1 MATTAEFLED
11 RLMLSS
17 ATPDLSRIIDTAET
31 ASPDDYAMGE
41 MLVRFNPGFT
51 EAEKS
56 IAVDNLGGS
65 ILRHFDSIDL
75 AHVKLDEPAETIA
88 GDMQRFIADPIVA
101 YAEPNYRVV
110 PLSTPND
117 PGFTALW
124 GLNNTGQ
131 TGGTADAD
139 IDAVEAWSDFTGTD
153 KAVVTVIDSGIY
165 DTHPDLADNMW
176 INPGEIAGNGI
187 DDDNNGRVD
196 DIHGYDFSDDDADI
210 FDDAWVGHG
219 SHVAGTI
226 GATGNNSAGL
236 VGVNWDVSLMGAK
249 IAPNAFDS
257 VIIDATNYVTTMRQN
272 FGVNI
277 TAINASYGSF
287 SFSQSTKDS
296 IAAVNAAGVVFVAAA
311 GNGCDPTT
319 CDWIGDNNDVLPAY
333 PASYDLDGIISVANT
348 DHKDNRAT
356 SSNFGLVSVDL
367 GAPGSSILS
376 TVPTWVNGSGY
387 DYKSGTSMAAPQV
400 TGAVALLRGLR
411 PSLTVQQ
418 TKDAILGTVD
428 PIAALNGITVTG
440 GRMNLAAAVTEVAGN
455 VVVSARESL
464 TGNLNDDGTGD
475 EFSVKRDGTDLVL
488 TIDAVES
495 DRVTY
500 SSVTGVA
507 ILGSSDDD
515 TLTIDHT
522 GGLIDVPVIY
532 TAFDGANTLQVIGDL
547 DYTLSNTELL
557 SPGAGNVEL
566 AYVESV
572 ELTGG
577 ASANTINAS
586 AFTAGAVVLNGLGDN
601 DILLGGAGHDELNG
615 GTGDDTFVAGDG
627 NDTLSGGDG
636 IDQIQQAGDV
646 NQVLTDTMAT
656 GLGTDSIAEIEE
668 AQLIGGASANSLNAS
683 DFSGGATLLGLDGN
697 DSLWG
702 AAADDSLD
710 GGDGTDQIQQTIDA
724 DQVLINT
731 QVTGDGTD
739 TLESIEHAWLIGGNT
754 NNSLDADGFS
764 NGPVTLDGAGGDD
777 TLTGSSQ
784 NDSLDGGTGNDLVL
798 QVANTDQ
805 VLTNSTLTGRG
816 NDVLTG
822 IELASLTGGTA
833 GDRLDAAGFSGPV
846 TLDGGQ
852 GNDTLVGG
860 DDNDILTG
868 GPGTDRVEQAA
879 DSNQVLTDNSLTG
892 NGNDTLIAIERAL
905 LTGGTSDNTLDS
917 SGFTLGSV
925 TLQGLAGDDTLLGS
939 GGNDLLDGGTGTD
952 QVQQVSNN
960 DQVITDNSLSGQ
972 GSDSL
977 ASIEE
982 AFLTGGAGPNNL
994 DAAGFTFGGVTL
1006 AGGDGDDTL
1015 TGSAFSDTLDG
1026 GLGIDLIAM
1035 TFDGDLVLT
1044 NTTLNG
1050 HGNDTLIAIE
1060 RFHLTGGDSANR
1072 IDASA
1077 YTLGS
1082 VTLDGG
1088 LGNDTLVG
1096 STGDDSLSGGL
1107 GTDTIEQST
1116 DSNMVLTDSSL
1127 TGSGTDMI
1135 SGFEQAVLAGG
1146 PSNNSLDASGFTA
1159 GSATLSGGTGN
1170 DTLAGS
1176 QGDDLLDGGDGTDR
1190 VVQSADSHHMLFNGL
1205 ALGHGT
1211 DTLVAIEEAHLIG
1224 GPGDNT
1230 LDATSFTLGPVTLS
1244 AGDGDDTL
1252 AGSSSDDII
1261 EGSTGIDTIYQVSGN
1276 DQVLNDSVLTGEGYD
1291 VLYGIDN
1298 AVLWGNAAAN
1308 DIDAS
1313 GFMAGSVTLIGQSG
1327 DDTLHGSIND
1337 DSLNGGPGIDWLEQ
1351 VTDSDQTL
1359 SNGSISGH
1367 GNDVF
1372 VAFERV
1378 RLGGGPGNNR
1388 LDATD
1393 FSTGLVTLEG
1403 FAGDDTLLGG
1413 QFDDHL
1419 DGGAGTDLVE
1429 QTANVDQE
1437 LSLGQ
1442 LTGRGTD
1449 VLVSI
1454 ESATLTGGES
1464 ANLLTSL
1471 AFTAGPVTLN
1481 GAGGDDTLI
1490 AGPGDDVING
1500 GSGTD
1505 LVRQTT
1511 DSDQLLTDSLLTGL
1525 GSDTLSAIEQ
1535 AELTGGLFSNRI
1547 DATDFTSGQVTLNG
1561 SAGNDTLLGS
1571 AGDDV
1576 IDGGTGFDQLEQ
1588 TVDGDQVLTSSSLT
1602 GRGDDVLSNIEWAVL
1617 TGGVSDNTLDALG
1630 FDTGSVTLAG
1640 GEGNDTL
1647 HGSPGDD
1654 RIEGG
1659 DGTDLVV
1666 SSGDVDQVLSDTMI
1680 AGAGNDVLVEIETAH
1695 LTGGDS
1701 ANSLDASGFGGN
1713 TTLEGGDGDDTLLG
1727 GVGIDLLLQIADA
1740 DQVLTTTSL
1749 SGLGQNTLANID
1761 QARLVGGES
1770 NNVLDATAFTP
1781 GPVTLDGGGGD
1792 DTLFGSAGD
1801 DNLQGGTGTDRVVST
1816 GTTTQVLTDTSLIA
1830 DSSDTLTAI
1839 EEAELF
1845 GTSTANLL
1853 DASGF
1858 SGDTTLHA
1866 SDGDDTLAGGIGTDL
1881 VRQTIDADQSI
1892 TNSQLTGQGTDQLT
1906 GIELAWLT
1914 GGGNDNTLD
1923 AGGFSAGGVTLDGND
1938 GNDTLIGGTGD
1949 DQLIGGDGIDQ
1960 IQQDSDND
1968 QVLTDSLLTGEG
1980 DDGLTGIEEAELN
1993 GGGGDNLLD
2002 ATGFTSGSVTLS
2014 GLTGNDTL
2022 RGSTGDDNLD
2032 GGTGIDLVEQTVD
2045 ADQELTN
2052 TQLSGRGTDQLAGI
2066 ETAHLTGGDGNNLIS
2081 ASSFTLGS
2089 VTLDGAAG
2097 DDNLTGGSQDDV
2109 IIAATGDDVAN
2120 GRGGD
2125 DLISGGSGN
2134 DVFSGGA
2141 GADTLQG
2148 DAGDDTLS
2156 GQGGRDQLEGADGDD
2171 RLDGGGSPDTVVG
2184 GSGDDWMSGGSSGDV
2199 LNGSSGDDFVD
2210 GGSGSDRIF
2219 GGSGADTL
2227 DGGTGEDRLNGQG
2240 GSGDV
2245 VNGNEGDDTV
2255 RGGAGDD
2262 DLDGGSGYDE
2272 LREGGDADY
2281 LLQNNSL
2288 SGQGL
2293 DDIRSFETARLTGGG
2308 GANQIDTTSFSG
2320 PVTLRGRG
2328 GDDVL
2333 LSASYDDLL
2342 LGGNGDD
2349 TLDSGAGLDTLNGG
2363 AGIDRMR
2370 TSGDGDYVITD
2381 NAVTGLTTAT
2391 LIAIETADITGGD
2404 SDNVLDASGF
2414 SGNTTLW
2421 GGGGQDVITGGVGD
2435 DWLNGNDGADAIQGG
2450 GGDDLLHGGEGADL
2464 MIGGDGDDSLN
2475 GEAGDDTIDGGA
2487 GNDQLIGEE
2496 GRDLLLGREGNDSL
2510 YGGLGNDQL
2519 IGHEGLDRINGESG
2533 NDTLL
2538 GDEGAD
2544 TLWGGKGNDV
2554 ISGDDDNDRL
2564 FGQAGNDTL
2573 LGESGNDQLQ
2583 GGSARDVLLG
2593 HDGDDTLN
2601 GQSGHDTLG
2610 AGDGRDRINPHDNS
2624 VVINELF
2631 MLPGELFDAIDHL
2644 RTL

>member
-1 MATTAEFLED
+1 MLITSWLDSLRSSVSLHRRSRGQSDRRAPRMASAAEYLED

-17 ATPDLSRIIDTAET
+17 STPDLSRIISAAET
-31 ASPDDYAMGE
+31 AVADDYVAGE
-41 MLVRFNPGFT
+41 VLVRFNSGFSD
-51 EAEKS
+51 AEK
-56 IAVDNLGGS
+56 AVAIESLGGE
-65 ILRHFDSIDL
+65 ILQRYDSIN
-75 AHVKLDEPAETIA
+75 AVQVKVDQPADKIVT
-88 GDMQRFIADPIVA
+88 DVKRFIANPVIS
-101 YAEPNYRVV
+101 YAEPNYYAFPV
-110 PLSTPND
+110 STTPND
-117 PGFTALW
+117 PNFNSLW
-124 GLNNTGQ
+124 GQHNTGQ
-131 TGGTADAD
+131 TGGTVDAD
-139 IDAVEAWSDFTGTD
+139 IDAVEAWTDFTGTT
-153 KAVVTVIDSGIY
+153 KSIVAVIDSGIEY
-165 DTHPDLADNMW
+165 THPDLAGNMW
-176 INPGEIAGNGI
+176 SNPGEIPGNGI
-187 DDDNNGRVD
+187 DDDNNGWID
-196 DIHGYDFSDDDADI
+196 DVHGYDFADGDANIIDDA
-210 FDDAWVGHG
+210 AAMNSCNGCAGGHG

-226 GATGNNSAGL
+226 GAIGNNGVGVA
-236 VGVNWDVSLMGAK
+236 GVNWDVSLMGLK
-249 IAPNAFDS
+249 IFPTAGGGAPWSAINGA
-257 VIIDATNYVTTMRQN
+257 VNYVTLMRQTYD
-272 FGVNI
+272 VNI
-277 TAINASYGSF
+277 TAINASYGGYT
-287 SFSQSTKDS
+287 FSQSSMDS
-296 IAAVNAAGVVFVAAA
+296 IAATNAAGVVFVAAA
-311 GNGCDPTT
+311 ANNSN
-319 CDWIGDNNDVLPAY
+319 NNDGIWKAY
-333 PASYDLDGIISVANT
+333 PASFDLDGIIAVAAT
-348 DHKDNRAT
+348 DDRDQLASYSNYGAT
-356 SSNFGLVSVDL
+356 TVDL
-367 GAPGSSILS
+367 GAPGGDLNSSRPGIFS
-376 TVPTWVNGSGY
+376 TVPPSVSSSLYFETQ
-387 DYKSGTSMAAPQV
+387 GTSMASPQV
-400 TGAVALLRGLR
+400 AGSVALLRGLR

-428 PIAALNGITVTG
+428 SASALSGITVTG
-440 GRMNLAAAVTEVAGN
+440 GRLNLAAAVTEVAGN
-455 VVVSARESL
+455 VVVSARESQ
-464 TGNLNDDGTGD
+464 TTNLNDDGTGD
-475 EFSVKRDGTDLVL
+475 EFVVKRDGTDLVI
-488 TIDAVES
+488 TIDAVET
-495 DRVTY
+495 DRLAY
-500 SSVTGVA
+500 AGVTGVA
-507 ILGSSDDD
+507 VLGSTDDD
-515 TLTIDHT
+515 SLTIDHT

-532 TAFDGANTLQVIGDL
+532 TAFDGANTLKVIGDL
-547 DYTLSNTELL
+547 DYTLSNSELIN
-557 SPGAGNVEL
+557 PGAGTVEL

-577 ASANTINAS
+577 ASANTIDTS
-586 AFTAGAVVLNGLGDN
+586 AFTAGLVVLNGEGGN
-601 DILLGGAGHDELNG
+601 DMLLGSAGPDEING
-615 GTGDDTFVAGDG
+615 GTGNDTFVGGDG

-646 NQVLTDTMAT
+646 NQVLTETMAT
-656 GLGTDSIAEIEE
+656 GLGTDSITEIEE
-668 AQLIGGASANSLNAS
+668 AQLTGGVSANSLNAS
-683 DFSGGATLLGLDGN
+683 NFSGSVTLLGLDGN

-710 GGDGTDQIQQTIDA
+710 GGAGTDQVQQSIDA
-724 DQVLINT
+724 DQVLTNT

-739 TLESIEHAWLIGGNT
+739 TLESIEHGWLTGGNT
-754 NNSLDADGFS
+754 NNSLDASVFS

-784 NDSLDGGTGNDLVL
+784 NDSLDGGTGNDSLV
-798 QVANTDQ
+798 
-805 VLTNSTLTGRG
+805 
-816 NDVLTG
+816 
-822 IELASLTGGTA
+822 
-833 GDRLDAAGFSGPV
+833 
-846 TLDGGQ
+846 GGQ

-868 GPGTDRVEQAA
+868 GPGTDRVEQAT
-879 DSNQVLTDNSLTG
+879 DSDQVLTDNSLTG
-892 NGNDTLIAIERAL
+892 NGNDTLLTIERAL
-905 LTGGTSDNTLDS
+905 LTGGASNNTLDS

-925 TLQGLAGDDTLLGS
+925 TLQGLAGDDTLFGS
-939 GGNDLLDGGTGTD
+939 GGNDLLDGGTGND
-952 QVQQVSNN
+952 QVQQLSDN

-972 GSDSL
+972 GNDSL

-982 AFLTGGAGPNNL
+982 AVLTGGAGPNNL
-994 DAAGFTFGGVTL
+994 NAAGFTFGGVTL
-1006 AGGDGDDTL
+1006 AGGAGDDTL

-1026 GLGIDLIAM
+1026 EQGIDLIAM

-1060 RFHLTGGDSANR
+1060 RFHLSGGDSANR

-1096 STGDDSLSGGL
+1096 STGDDSLIGGL

-1135 SGFEQAVLAGG
+1135 SGFEQAVLSGG

-1159 GSATLSGGTGN
+1159 GSATLSGETGD
-1170 DTLAGS
+1170 DTLSGS
-1176 QGDDLLDGGDGTDR
+1176 QGDDLLDGGDGTDQ
-1190 VVQSADSHHMLFNGL
+1190 VVQSADSHHTLSNGL

-1224 GPGDNT
+1224 GPGNNT

-1252 AGSSSDDII
+1252 AGSSSDDLI
-1261 EGSTGIDTIYQVSGN
+1261 EGGTGIDTIHQVSGN
-1276 DQVLNDSVLTGEGYD
+1276 DQVLNDFVLTGEGHD

-1313 GFMAGSVTLIGQSG
+1313 AFMAGSVTLFGQSG
-1327 DDTLHGSIND
+1327 DDTLHGSMND
-1337 DSLNGGPGIDWLEQ
+1337 DSLNGGPGIDWLQQ

-1367 GNDVF
+1367 GNDVI

-1393 FSTGLVTLEG
+1393 FSIGLVTLEG
-1403 FAGDDTLLGG
+1403 FAGDDTLVGG

-1429 QTANVDQE
+1429 QTANAHQQLTD
-1437 LSLGQ
+1437 GQ

-1464 ANLLTSL
+1464 ANLLTTL

-1500 GSGTD
+1500 GSGID

-1511 DSDQLLTDSLLTGL
+1511 DSDQLLTNSLLTGL
-1525 GSDTLSAIEQ
+1525 GSDTLSAIER
-1535 AELTGGLFSNRI
+1535 AELTGGLFNNRI
-1547 DATDFTSGQVTLNG
+1547 DATTFTSGPVTLKG

-1576 IDGGTGFDQLEQ
+1576 IDGGTGFDQVEQ

-1602 GRGDDVLSNIEWAVL
+1602 GRGDDILSNIEWAVL
-1617 TGGVSDNTLDALG
+1617 TGGVSGNTLDALG

-1640 GEGNDTL
+1640 GDGNDTL

-1701 ANSLDASGFGGN
+1701 ANSLDASGFGGD

-1727 GVGIDLLLQIADA
+1727 GSGIDLLLQIADA

-1749 SGLGQNTLANID
+1749 TGLGQNTLANID

-1770 NNVLDATAFTP
+1770 NNLLDAAAFTP
-1781 GPVTLDGGGGD
+1781 GPVTLDGAGGN

-1801 DNLQGGTGTDRVVST
+1801 DILQGGTGTDRVVST
-1816 GTTTQVLTDTSLIA
+1816 GTTNQVLTDTSLIA
-1830 DSSDTLTAI
+1830 DSNDTLAAI

-1845 GTSTANLL
+1845 GTSTDNFL

-1881 VRQTIDADQSI
+1881 VRQTIDADQSVSD
-1892 TNSQLTGQGTDQLT
+1892 SQLTGQGTDQLT

-1923 AGGFSAGGVTLDGND
+1923 ASGFSVGGVTLDGSD

-1949 DQLIGGDGIDQ
+1949 DQLVGGDGIDQ
-1960 IQQDSDND
+1960 VRQDSDND

-1980 DDGLTGIEEAELN
+1980 DDALAGIEEAELN

-2002 ATGFTSGSVTLS
+2002 ATAFTSGSVTLS

-2022 RGSTGDDNLD
+2022 RGSAGDDNLD
-2032 GGTGIDLVEQTVD
+2032 GGNGTDLVEQTVD

-2066 ETAHLTGGDGNNLIS
+2066 ETAHLTGGVGDNLIS

-2097 DDNLTGGSQDDV
+2097 DDNLTGGSQADV
-2109 IIAATGDDVAN
+2109 IIAADGDDVAN

-2184 GSGDDWMSGGSSGDV
+2184 GSGDDWMNGGSSGDV
-2199 LNGSSGDDFVD
+2199 LNGSSGNDFAD

-2227 DGGTGEDRLNGQG
+2227 DGGSGEDRLNGQG

-2281 LLQNNSL
+2281 VLENNSL
-2288 SGQGL
+2288 SGQGH

-2320 PVTLRGRG
+2320 PVTLRGSG
-2328 GDDVL
+2328 GDDLL

-2363 AGIDRMR
+2363 NGTDRMQ
-2370 TSGDGDYVITD
+2370 TFGDGDYVITD

-2391 LIAIETADITGGD
+2391 LVSIEAADITGGA

-2414 SGNTTLW
+2414 TGDTTLW

-2487 GNDQLIGEE
+2487 GNDQLIGKE

-2510 YGGLGNDQL
+2510 YGGSGNDQL
-2519 IGHEGLDRINGESG
+2519 IGHEGLDRINGEAG

-2538 GDEGAD
+2538 GDQGAD
-2544 TLWGGKGNDV
+2544 ALWGGNGNDV

-2564 FGQAGNDTL
+2564 FGQSGNDTL

-2624 VVINELF
+2624 MVLNELF
-2631 MLPGELFDAIDHL
+2631 MLPDELFDAIDQL